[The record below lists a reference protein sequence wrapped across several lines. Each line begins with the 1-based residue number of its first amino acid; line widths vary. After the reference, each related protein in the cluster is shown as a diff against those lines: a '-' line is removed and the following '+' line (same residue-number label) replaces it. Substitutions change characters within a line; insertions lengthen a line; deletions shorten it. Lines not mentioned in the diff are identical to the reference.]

1 MVLLWLFS
9 KSSLG
14 VPRFSPPDYHAVL
27 ERAEM
32 DHALRVAVATQPRLM
47 RELMVETVK
56 MQSDIEVVAD
66 IQSEA
71 DIERAVD
78 ESNPDFL
85 IMASSEPNLRPAICD
100 VLLQRHPN
108 LKILALAA
116 ERNRG
121 VMLWASLDIHAA
133 PVEASE
139 EGILRALRGLTKVE
153 GGHA

>member
-1 MVLLWLFS
+1 
-9 KSSLG
+9 
-14 VPRFSPPDYHAVL
+14 
-27 ERAEM
+27 M
-32 DHALRVAVATQPRLM
+32 DHCLRVAVATQPRLM

-56 MQSDIEVVAD
+56 TQSDIEVVAD

-78 ESNPDFL
+78 ECKPDFL
-85 IMASSEPNLRPAICD
+85 ILASSEPNLRPPICD

-116 ERNRG
+116 ERNRA

-139 EGILRALRGLTKVE
+139 EGILRAIRGLPRAEE
-153 GGHA
+153 GRT